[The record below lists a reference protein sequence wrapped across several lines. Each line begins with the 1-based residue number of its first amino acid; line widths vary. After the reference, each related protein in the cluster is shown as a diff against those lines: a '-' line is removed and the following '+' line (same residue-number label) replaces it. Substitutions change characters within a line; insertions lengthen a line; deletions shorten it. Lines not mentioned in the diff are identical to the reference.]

1 MAIIFIRTIIV
12 FILILA
18 SLKLMGKRQL
28 GELELSELVVAVLIS
43 DMAAL
48 PLQDIGIPLLYGLIP
63 IITLLCCELLIS
75 FASLKSIKFRAMM
88 WGKPSIL
95 IFNGKIVQSE
105 LKKNRF
111 SLDELA
117 ESLRKKDITEINT
130 VKYAILETDGT
141 LNTILYQSEQAVTPS
156 QMNMDVAEKGL
167 PVAVISDGKVLS
179 DNLRKIGRDEN
190 WLKKQLSQRGAAK
203 PQDVFY
209 MTVDEAGGVYFA
221 PMEHK

>member
-12 FILILA
+12 FILIIA

-75 FASLKSIKFRAMM
+75 FASIKSIRFRTMM

-95 IFNGKIVQSE
+95 VFNGKIIQSE

-117 ESLRKKDITEINT
+117 ESLRKKDITEINAI
-130 VKYAILETDGT
+130 KYAILETDGT
-141 LNTILYQSEQAVTPS
+141 LNTVLFQAEQPVTPS
-156 QMNMDVAEKGL
+156 QMKMDVAEKGV

-179 DNLRKIGRDEN
+179 DNLKKIGRDEK
-190 WLKKQLSQRGAAK
+190 WLKKQLSNLGAEK
-203 PQDVFY
+203 PRDVFY

-221 PMEHK
+221 PMERK

>member
-75 FASLKSIKFRAMM
+75 
-88 WGKPSIL
+88 
-95 IFNGKIVQSE
+95 
-105 LKKNRF
+105 
-111 SLDELA
+111 
-117 ESLRKKDITEINT
+117 LR
-130 VKYAILETDGT
+130 L
-141 LNTILYQSEQAVTPS
+141 
-156 QMNMDVAEKGL
+156 
-167 PVAVISDGKVLS
+167 
-179 DNLRKIGRDEN
+179 
-190 WLKKQLSQRGAAK
+190 
-203 PQDVFY
+203 
-209 MTVDEAGGVYFA
+209 
-221 PMEHK
+221 

>member
-48 PLQDIGIPLLYGLIP
+48 PLQDIGIP